1 MPPSVPSSSSGGMK
15 LRRRLGNVKEAGR
28 PRRAQRAGGGA
39 IRASEILASM
49 NIPFL
54 DSWRKR
60 HGPSHGVALPDV
72 AARDP
77 EGLAALLSECELL
90 RAHAQSAGVVLD
102 DSPAS
107 LEALDQLQPR
117 WRDDPELVPWLGND
131 AGLYL
136 GTVIVRTVTGAGWWL
151 RSDGQPVVR
160 LANGREIDTVEAG
173 QAWAADGAP
182 ELSQL
187 YGEIAEN

>member
-1 MPPSVPSSSSGGMK
+1 
-15 LRRRLGNVKEAGR
+15 
-28 PRRAQRAGGGA
+28 
-39 IRASEILASM
+39 M

-60 HGPSHGVALPDV
+60 HGQAPGAAALPE
-72 AARDP
+72 AAERDP
-77 EGLAALLSECELL
+77 EGLAELLAECELL
-90 RAHAQSAGVVLD
+90 RAHAQSAGVALD
-102 DSPAS
+102 DSPSS

-117 WRDDPELVPWLGND
+117 WREDPELVPWLGND

-136 GTVIVRTVTGAGWWL
+136 GTVIVRTVAGAGWWIWP
-151 RSDGQPVVR
+151 DGQPVVR
-160 LANGREIDTVEAG
+160 LVNGREIDVVEAG
-173 QAWAADGAP
+173 REWAADGAP